1 MLFKLDSFYFLQ
13 QVAVAV
19 RHTTTATATSVCIL
33 VKGSFPSK
41 RLLFETTRSNKNSH
55 LITYFW
61 LYGCMAAI
69 YPYTLTYTLVLGFK
83 L

>member
-19 RHTTTATATSVCIL
+19 AVRHTTTATATATSVCIL

-41 RLLFETTRSNKNSH
+41 RLLFETTRSNKNRV
-55 LITYFW
+55 
-61 LYGCMAAI
+61 CQ
-69 YPYTLTYTLVLGFK
+69 
-83 L
+83 